1 MAADIKDPWQALK
14 MAIDYC
20 AEDFLVFNPE
30 VESPKVR
37 LLDRNVHAITSWRL
51 EIQHLNLTCVKMKTF
66 C

>member
-30 VESPKVR
+30 VEYPIVR
-37 LLDRNVHAITSWRL
+37 LLDRNMHAITSWHW
-51 EIQHLNLTCVKMKTF
+51 EIQHLKPNLR
-66 C
+66 